1 LKLFEKLFMKRNVWI
16 IFLLFGF
23 LGHAQTDLTWETL
36 AEIEYSYVQNYE
48 ANFWYGT
55 PTFSPAVKAL
65 EGKEVKIKGYVLPMD
80 VSGEVY
86 VLSAFPF
93 ASCFFCGG
101 AGQESVIELRLK
113 NYKQKFETD
122 EFLSFTG
129 KLKLNSEEL
138 ELNYILDEASVSR

>member
-1 LKLFEKLFMKRNVWI
+1 MRQFIFILFILASSR
-16 IFLLFGF
+16 LS
-23 LGHAQTDLTWETL
+23 AQLDLSWETL

-55 PTFSPAVKAL
+55 PSFSESVKGL

-80 VSGEVY
+80 VSGEQY

-101 AGQESVIELRLK
+101 AGQESVIELRLED
-113 NYKQKFETD
+113 YDRKFETD
-122 EFLSFTG
+122 EYLEFRG
-129 KLKLNSEEL
+129 ILKLNDAEL
-138 ELNYILDEASVSR
+138 ELNYILDKAQVLND

>member
-1 LKLFEKLFMKRNVWI
+1 MRGI
-16 IFLLFGF
+16 ILIGVFLLSLAGY
-23 LGHAQTDLTWETL
+23 GQADLTWETL

-55 PTFSPAVKAL
+55 PTFSPEVKAL
-65 EGKEVKIKGYVLPMD
+65 EGKEVKISGYVLPMD
-80 VSGEVY
+80 VSGEAY

-113 NYKQKFETD
+113 DFEQDFETD
-122 EFLSFTG
+122 EFLSFIG
-129 KLKLNSEEL
+129 VLKLNKEEL
-138 ELNYILDEASVSR
+138 ELNYILDVAEVSE

>member
-1 LKLFEKLFMKRNVWI
+1 MKQFFFILFILSFTQ
-16 IFLLFGF
+16 LS
-23 LGHAQTDLTWETL
+23 AQQDVSWETL

-55 PTFSPAVKAL
+55 PSFSEAVKGL

-80 VSGEVY
+80 VSGEQY

-101 AGQESVIELRLK
+101 AGQESVIELRLEDFDR
-113 NYKQKFETD
+113 KFETD
-122 EFLSFTG
+122 EYLEFSG
-129 KLKLNSEEL
+129 ILKLNDAEL
-138 ELNYILDEASVSR
+138 ELNYILDKAQVMND

>member
-1 LKLFEKLFMKRNVWI
+1 MKQFFFILFILT
-16 IFLLFGF
+16 LTQLS
-23 LGHAQTDLTWETL
+23 AQQDISWETL

-55 PTFSPAVKAL
+55 PNFSEAVKGL

-80 VSGEVY
+80 VSGEQY

-101 AGQESVIELRLK
+101 AGQESVIELRLEDFDR
-113 NYKQKFETD
+113 KFETD
-122 EFLSFTG
+122 EYLEFSG
-129 KLKLNSEEL
+129 ILKLNDAEL
-138 ELNYILDEASVSR
+138 ELNYILDKAQVMND

>member
-1 LKLFEKLFMKRNVWI
+1 MKGTI
-16 IFLLFGF
+16 LIGGLLLCLSGY
-23 LGHAQTDLTWETL
+23 GQTDMTWETL

-55 PTFSPAVKAL
+55 PTFSPEVKAL
-65 EGKEVKIKGYVLPMD
+65 EGKEVKISGYVLPMD
-80 VSGEVY
+80 VSGEAY

-113 NYKQKFETD
+113 DFKQTFETD
-122 EFLSFTG
+122 QFLSFTG
-129 KLKLNSEEL
+129 ILKLNKEEL
-138 ELNYILDEASVSR
+138 ELNYILDIAQVSEE

>member
-1 LKLFEKLFMKRNVWI
+1 MKQIFIFV
-16 IFLLFGF
+16 FLLASVR
-23 LGHAQTDLTWETL
+23 LSAQLDLSWETL
-36 AEIEYSYVQNYE
+36 SEIEYSYVQNYE

-55 PTFSPAVKAL
+55 PSFSEKVKGM

-80 VSGEVY
+80 VSGEQY

-113 NYKQKFETD
+113 DFERKFETD
-122 EFLSFTG
+122 EYLEFRG
-129 KLKLNSEEL
+129 ILKLNDAEL
-138 ELNYILDEASVSR
+138 ELNYILDKAQVLND

>member
-1 LKLFEKLFMKRNVWI
+1 M
-16 IFLLFGF
+16 LLCLSGY
-23 LGHAQTDLTWETL
+23 GQTDMTWETL

-55 PTFSPAVKAL
+55 PTFSPEVKAL
-65 EGKEVKIKGYVLPMD
+65 EGKEVKISGYVLPMD
-80 VSGEVY
+80 VSGEAY

-113 NYKQKFETD
+113 DFKQTFETD
-122 EFLSFTG
+122 QFLSFTG
-129 KLKLNSEEL
+129 ILKLNKEEL
-138 ELNYILDEASVSR
+138 ELNYILDIAQVSEE